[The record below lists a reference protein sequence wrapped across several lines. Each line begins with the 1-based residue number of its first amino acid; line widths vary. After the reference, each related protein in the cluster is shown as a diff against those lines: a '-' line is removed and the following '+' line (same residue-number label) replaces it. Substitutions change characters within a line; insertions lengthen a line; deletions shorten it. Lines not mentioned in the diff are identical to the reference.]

1 METLEQ
7 WLVKELT
14 KRNAT
19 ITTAESCTGGLI
31 SGRIVNA
38 SGASGVFH
46 QAFVTYSNE
55 AKIMQGVPEAVIE
68 TYGVYSKETARAMA
82 EACKRAYRADI
93 GIGITGTTG
102 NIDPNNQDS
111 VPGEVYYAVA
121 VSDTIIDGYFQM
133 GEQDSRLY
141 YKLYAAEKVAE
152 TLGDVLG
159 VEMEAI

>member
-55 AKIMQGVPEAVIE
+55 AKKSLLGVKEE
-68 TYGVYSKETARAMA
+68 TLDTVG
-82 EACKRAYRADI
+82 
-93 GIGITGTTG
+93 
-102 NIDPNNQDS
+102 
-111 VPGEVYYAVA
+111 A
-121 VSDTIIDGYFQM
+121 VSEEAARQM
-133 GEQDSRLY
+133 AVGRRCLGEKGQQKPQRP
-141 YKLYAAEKVAE
+141 
-152 TLGDVLG
+152 TWH
-159 VEMEAI
+159 

>member
-55 AKIMQGVPEAVIE
+55 AKADVALSATGIAGPDGGTDEKPVGLVYLGCYCMGNTYVERHVFKGDRSEVRNAAVEAAL
-68 TYGVYSKETARAMA
+68 TLAKKALKE
-82 EACKRAYRADI
+82 
-93 GIGITGTTG
+93 
-102 NIDPNNQDS
+102 
-111 VPGEVYYAVA
+111 
-121 VSDTIIDGYFQM
+121 
-133 GEQDSRLY
+133 
-141 YKLYAAEKVAE
+141 
-152 TLGDVLG
+152 
-159 VEMEAI
+159 